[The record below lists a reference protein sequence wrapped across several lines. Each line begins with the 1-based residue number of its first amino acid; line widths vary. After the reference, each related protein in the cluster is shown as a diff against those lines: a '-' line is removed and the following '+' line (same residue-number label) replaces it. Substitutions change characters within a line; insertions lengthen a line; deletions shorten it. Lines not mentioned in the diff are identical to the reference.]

1 MPPPPIPPSPRPA
14 HHLSRDGRELD
25 GLLPRVPGRLLLGLT
40 GAPGAGKSTLAA
52 HLAAA
57 YGGVVVPMDGF
68 HLGDA
73 ELARRGLLEV
83 KGAPGTFDAWG
94 YAALLHRLRG
104 RPDHTVYAP
113 GFERGLEQPL
123 AGALAVGTDVDV
135 VVTEGN
141 YLLLDG
147 PAWRSVRA
155 ALDAVWFVEVDERVR
170 AERLRTRH
178 EAFGKTPEEARRWVE
193 TVDESN
199 ADAVA
204 ATRDRADLVL
214 ELSGWRP
221 AG

>member
-1 MPPPPIPPSPRPA
+1 VPRVVRVSVDGAELAGLLKAVRPA
-14 HHLSRDGRELD
+14 GDDPG
-25 GLLPRVPGRLLLGLT
+25 GRLLLGIA
-40 GAPGAGKSTLAA
+40 GAPGAGKSTLA
-52 HLAAA
+52 HELARLHGPGAA
-57 YGGVVVPMDGF
+57 VVPMDGF
-68 HLGDA
+68 HLADA
-73 ELARRGLLEV
+73 VLEGTGLRGR
-83 KGAPGTFDAWG
+83 KGAPETFDAWG

-104 RPDHTVYAP
+104 RPAHTVYAP
-113 GFERGLEQPL
+113 GFERVLEQPL
-123 AGALAVGTDVDV
+123 AGALAVGPDVDV

-170 AERLRTRH
+170 VERLRARH
-178 EAFGKTPEEARRWVE
+178 EAFGKSPEEARRWVG
-193 TVDESN
+193 TVDEPN
-199 ADAVA
+199 AATVA